1 MLKNLFKCFGFA
13 VLMVLFPIISSVII
27 QIKHITNDT
36 MAYSIQAIFF
46 AIACIIG
53 FIFYKKYKGKSEK
66 VYLTVKKEMLWFF
79 PIIISELLVFLTGV
93 QFTQSLLHY
102 FVLFL
107 FTVFVGI
114 SEELFFRGIILEIL
128 CQKSQKY
135 AIIVSAII
143 FSFLHLTNLAGGIA
157 LNYAILQVIFAFI
170 FAIVAAQITISSKSI
185 LPAIVWHFTH
195 DFIAFVT
202 GDQMNLTAIIILI
215 IQCAILIL
223 YSIYLDRK
231 IVQHTSFS

>member
-53 FIFYKKYKGKSEK
+53 FIFYKKYKGKSEQ
-66 VYLTVKKEMLWFF
+66 VYLTAKKEMLWFF

-128 CQKSQKY
+128 SQKSQK
-135 AIIVSAII
+135 
-143 FSFLHLTNLAGGIA
+143 
-157 LNYAILQVIFAFI
+157 YAILQVIFAFI

>member
-1 MLKNLFKCFGFA
+1 MESAFNW
-13 VLMVLFPIISSVII
+13 ISSVII

-53 FIFYKKYKGKSEK
+53 FIFYKKYKGKSEQ
-66 VYLTVKKEMLWFF
+66 VFLTAKKEMLWFF

-128 CQKSQKY
+128 SQKSQKY

-157 LNYAILQVIFAFI
+157 LNYAILQVI